1 MHIFSENPSFVAF
14 TYAAY
19 LNHESHKHTIN
30 VNFDYKAY
38 FSEGSDVDNKIYT
51 ISTAKH
57 LRNLSKLVAIGTFTK
72 EYTFIVRDTDNT
84 FNNEYKF
91 ETDESSLGKDLD
103 NRGIIETDDSGTTRF
118 VTAVDGKKADSSKQ
132 EWWNL
137 KVNGENSVTGV
148 DDTIINNGDKIEF
161 VLTTGW

>member
-1 MHIFSENPSFVAF
+1 MKNKKVIVSLIVIVLGM
-14 TYAAY
+14 AALLGY
-19 LNHESHKHTIN
+19 RN
-30 VNFDYKAY
+30 VVNRKMNEAN
-38 FSEGSDVDNKIYT
+38 G
-51 ISTAKH
+51 
-57 LRNLSKLVAIGTFTK
+57 TK

>member
-1 MHIFSENPSFVAF
+1 MKNKKVIVSLIVIILGI
-14 TYAAY
+14 AALLGY
-19 LNHESHKHTIN
+19 KNI
-30 VNFDYKAY
+30 VNRKMNEAN
-38 FSEGSDVDNKIYT
+38 G
-51 ISTAKH
+51 
-57 LRNLSKLVAIGTFTK
+57 TK
-72 EYTFIVRDTDNT
+72 EYTFIIRDTDNT

>member
-1 MHIFSENPSFVAF
+1 MKKTSFNNKKIIVSIIVVLLGL
-14 TYAAY
+14 AALLGY
-19 LNHESHKHTIN
+19 KSI
-30 VNFDYKAY
+30 VNKNMN
-38 FSEGSDVDNKIYT
+38 E
-51 ISTAKH
+51 AKG
-57 LRNLSKLVAIGTFTK
+57 LK

-91 ETDESSLGKDLD
+91 KTDESSLGKDLD
-103 NRGIIETDDSGTTRF
+103 NRGLIETDDSGATRF

-137 KVNGENSVTGV
+137 KVNNENSTTGV
-148 DDTIINNGDKIEF
+148 DDTIINDGDKIEF